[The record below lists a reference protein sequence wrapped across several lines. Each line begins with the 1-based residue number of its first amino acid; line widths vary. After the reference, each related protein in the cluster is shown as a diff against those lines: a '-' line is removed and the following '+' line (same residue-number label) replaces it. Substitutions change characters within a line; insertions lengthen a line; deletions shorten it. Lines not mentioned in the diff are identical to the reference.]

1 MQLPNYR
8 KQAFREREV
17 MRGFENKG
25 RSFCFRPHVSR
36 VSMSAR
42 GQKQKDRPHLSGEN
56 ECI

>member
-1 MQLPNYR
+1 
-8 KQAFREREV
+8 